1 MTRTM
6 TLALL
11 FACVGCAPAVR
22 YSECDVNT
30 ECPAGTT
37 CQQVSPQHAI
47 CTTICDYETV
57 DGAVTFSTTCDGNSA
72 RCFRGPYQSTS
83 DRDLYFC
90 RLPCDI
96 NQDCPVGLGCMMGET
111 REGVGLWC
119 M

>member
-1 MTRTM
+1 M

-11 FACVGCAPAVR
+11 FACIGCAPAVR
-22 YSECDVNT
+22 YSKCDVNT
-30 ECPAGTT
+30 DCPSGTV

-47 CTTICDYETV
+47 CKVPCAYEIV
-57 DGAVTFSTTCDGNSA
+57 DGELTFSTTCEQNSA

-90 RLPCDI
+90 RLPCDSSL
-96 NQDCPVGLGCMMGET
+96 DCPSGLGCMMGEVNDQ
-111 REGVGLWC
+111 VGLWC